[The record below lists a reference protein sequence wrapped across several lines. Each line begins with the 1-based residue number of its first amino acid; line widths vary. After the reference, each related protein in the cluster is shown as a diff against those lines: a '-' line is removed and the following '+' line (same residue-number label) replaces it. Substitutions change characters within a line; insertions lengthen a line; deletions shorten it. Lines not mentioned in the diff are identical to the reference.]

1 MYNTRVYIYVC
12 VLCVLCTSSYAYY
25 ARSTYELVVDIIRG
39 SILASTYYSGSI
51 LVQYS
56 VNILGVLVL
65 VLVLARM
72 HTLVLRARSHQTD
85 PNRSIHIRFWEGGK
99 NVGNLVH
106 HHQPPR
112 VCPSTE
118 LQENTSANGPD

>member
-39 SILASTYYSGSI
+39 SILASTYYSRSI

-56 VNILGVLVL
+56 VNILGSTRTRTRTSSY
-65 VLVLARM
+65 AYSS
-72 HTLVLRARSHQTD
+72 TTSSF
-85 PNRSIHIRFWEGGK
+85 PSNRSKSFDPHSILGGGEK
-99 NVGNLVH
+99 
-106 HHQPPR
+106 R
-112 VCPSTE
+112 W
-118 LQENTSANGPD
+118 